1 MDEQCIT
8 AALQGLRISDCEN
21 WGARRL
27 LGADV
32 PAETG
37 GGRERERER
46 ERERAIER
54 ERQREREGE
63 REGESSARAITMS
76 CACVCTHLCV
86 RVRVPPH
93 DSNVHAHG
101 ILQDMAAAT
110 GGIYVG
116 DGGALGGGGGTEG
129 GGGGPKVNFTVQV
142 PFDIGM
148 FPGGL
153 GLGLRV
159 RV

>member
-1 MDEQCIT
+1 MT
-8 AALQGLRISDCEN
+8 AKT
-21 WGARRL
+21 GAP
-27 LGADV
+27 ADFS
-32 PAETG
+32 AQMCQHRKGE
-37 GGRERERER
+37 GGRERGRESESEQARERWQSERER
-46 ERERAIER
+46 GREK
-54 ERQREREGE
+54 
-63 REGESSARAITMS
+63 ESSARAITMS
-76 CACVCTHLCV
+76 CACVCKHLCV

-93 DSNVHAHG
+93 DSNVHANA

-116 DGGALGGGGGTEG
+116 DGGASGGGGTEG

-153 GLGLRV
+153 GFGLRV